1 MKNYLFIITLLFLGL
16 SLNAQ
21 APQGFNYQ
29 ATVRN
34 ANGDLVISQNVSF
47 SFNIIQGSQT
57 AGPAYSE
64 DHTLLTD
71 DLGQVSLVIGQGS
84 PTTGV
89 FSEIDWSIGNYYLGI
104 ELDTGNGFLSMG
116 TSQLLSVPYAMYAV
130 ETGNVSPVTPNLEVV
145 LTENNSANNQQIKDL
160 QDPTE
165 AQDAATKSYIDVL
178 IANLQAQI
186 DDLSEGIVSW
196 PDGTVFCSGDH
207 TEVIEIVNGATGKIW
222 MDRNLGASRAAQS
235 STDEEAFGDLYQWG
249 RFSDGHQCRN
259 SETQYGSVNTDN
271 PGSFWIIASQQEQ
284 GSYQWRIPIN
294 LDLWQGV
301 DGINNP
307 CPNGFRLPTQAE
319 FSEESASW
327 GSNNQNTGGAWNNTP
342 LKFPASGRRGGR
354 SSGEG
359 AGNIAGVNSTMYWVS
374 GYDENS
380 PAIRVFQL
388 SETNANFTPTSSDFG
403 AAVRCIKDY

>member
-1 MKNYLFIITLLFLGL
+1 MKKYISLILLLVVIF
-16 SLNAQ
+16 SVNAQ
-21 APQGFNYQ
+21 VPQGFNYQ

-34 ANGDLVISQNVSF
+34 SSGDLVINQNVYF
-47 SFNIIQGSQT
+47 KFNILQGSESADAT
-57 AGPAYSE
+57 YSE
-64 DHTLLTD
+64 LHTLLTD
-71 DLGQVSLVIGQGS
+71 DLGQVSLVIGQET
-84 PTTGV
+84 PTSGV
-89 FSEIDWSIGNYYLGI
+89 FSEIDWTIGNYYLGI

-116 TSQLLSVPYAMYAV
+116 TSQLLSVPYAMYA
-130 ETGNVSPVTPNLEVV
+130 EKTGNATPVTPNLAVV
-145 LTENNSANNQQIKDL
+145 LAENNSANNQQIKDL

-165 AQDAATKSYIDVL
+165 AQDAATKSYIDVI

-196 PDGTVFCSGDH
+196 PDGTVICSGDH

-249 RFSDGHQCRN
+249 RSSDGHQCRN

-271 PGSFWIIASQQEQ
+271 PGSLWIIASQQE
-284 GSYQWRIPIN
+284 GSNYSWRIPIN
-294 LDLWQGV
+294 LNLWQGV

-307 CPNGFRLPTQAE
+307 CPNGFRLPTQTE
-319 FSEESASW
+319 FEEEKGSW

-342 LKFPASGRRGGR
+342 LKLPASGRRGGR
-354 SSGEG
+354 NAGEG
-359 AGNIAGVNSTMYWVS
+359 AGNIQSGNATLYWIS
-374 GYDENS
+374 GWDTG
-380 PAIRVFQL
+380 PAIRSFQL
-388 SETNANFTPTSSDFG
+388 SGTNANFTPTSSDFG